1 MEYEIKIVVKNGKVE
16 AVYVSPELQKNV
28 WVTVIDTDAADPA
41 IAADAAQQ
49 AADCEEKL
57 AAGDLALGW

>member
-1 MEYEIKIVVKNGKVE
+1 MNEIKVVLRNGKVE
-16 AVYVSPELQKNV
+16 AVYVSPELQKEI

-49 AADCEEKL
+49 AADCEERL
-57 AAGDLALGW
+57 ASGDLVLGW